1 MLTSGASHA
10 SKRDRAHAKHMNPK
24 AEAIWNDIEKKEWRW
39 QCVLLGLHGCLRV
52 IKRLLSVPLEEL
64 PEPLLVLMEL
74 VRLSC
79 HITTLS
85 FDDKIVRSI
94 QVREPRRFHP

>member
-1 MLTSGASHA
+1 MS
-10 SKRDRAHAKHMNPK
+10 PK

-39 QCVLLGLHGCLRV
+39 QCVLLGLRGCLRV
-52 IKRLLSVPLEEL
+52 INRLLSVPLVEL

-94 QVREPRRFHP
+94 QVREPPRPHA